1 MIDKYR
7 VTMPGFFIWVTS
19 LVQEKKYDNIQ
30 EHPIMLSNTF
40 KKDLTKNHFVLGP
53 RLTKIH

>member
-1 MIDKYR
+1 MFNVGQDLNQLTVMDKYR

-40 KKDLTKNHFVLGP
+40 KKDF
-53 RLTKIH
+53 